1 MDQPYRRDNNVLLV
15 KCLPLT
21 GPHQFMFPD
30 WFSTF
35 RTAEVLDA
43 EFCDWTVMMN
53 RIMKEFNRMNYR
65 KLSANKVFIRHSYW
79 HIQHNVMKHKQWQIK
94 QGVLLWTHEVIKCPE
109 DRRQFDQRVLIKS
122 QTFQSPPV
130 FSPINNSEWNI
141 WLSGHSGGLLSLCSS
156 VVPTMQT
163 FNILPTAD
171 ESYLL
176 YLRYEVIHSE

>member
-1 MDQPYRRDNNVLLV
+1 MISTHPEFNMQPPYMESELNNCSWLAAGQFPCWVVLSACENRNTQLPLNKWPKLTGRDNNVLFV

-43 EFCDWTVMMN
+43 EFCDWTVTTN
-53 RIMKEFNRMNYR
+53 RIMNEFNRMNYR

-94 QGVLLWTHEVIKCPE
+94 QGVLLWTHEVTKCPE
-109 DRRQFDQRVLIKS
+109 DRRQFDQRVLMKS
-122 QTFQSPPV
+122 
-130 FSPINNSEWNI
+130 
-141 WLSGHSGGLLSLCSS
+141 
-156 VVPTMQT
+156 
-163 FNILPTAD
+163 
-171 ESYLL
+171 
-176 YLRYEVIHSE
+176 